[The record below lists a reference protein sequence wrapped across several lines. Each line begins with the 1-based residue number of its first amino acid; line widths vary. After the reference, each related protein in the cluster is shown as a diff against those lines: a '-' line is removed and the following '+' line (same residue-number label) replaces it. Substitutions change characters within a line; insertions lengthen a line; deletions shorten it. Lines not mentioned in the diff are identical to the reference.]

1 MRRDDEVLSPHVD
14 LLEGVD
20 AGDDDED
27 AGPSEGAG
35 ETPAQPVHHRPL
47 ALLASMATIGV
58 VFRVLLLESA
68 YYTSTF
74 TLCERIY

>member
-1 MRRDDEVLSPHVD
+1 MRRDDEILSPHVD

-35 ETPAQPVHHRPL
+35 EAPAQPVHHRSL
-47 ALLASMATIGV
+47 VLLASMGTIEL
-58 VFRVLLLESA
+58 VFRVLILESA
-68 YYTSTF
+68 
-74 TLCERIY
+74 